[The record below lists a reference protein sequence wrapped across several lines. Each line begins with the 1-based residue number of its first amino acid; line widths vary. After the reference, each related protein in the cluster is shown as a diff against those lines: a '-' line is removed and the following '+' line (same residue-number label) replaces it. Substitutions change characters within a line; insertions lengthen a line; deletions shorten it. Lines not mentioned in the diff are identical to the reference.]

1 MSKPKNPPLFQPSEW
16 TTDVPEI
23 PVVAVTDI
31 TLRDL
36 FAAAALAG
44 GQVGYDGIDAT
55 DVYGSI
61 ANNVYKIADA
71 MLAARE
77 RTPEEE
83 S

>member
-44 GQVGYDGIDAT
+44 MLGNPDADGTPEAFSKWAY
-55 DVYGSI
+55 VY
-61 ANNVYKIADA
+61 ADA